1 MHTLSAKHRTGTRR
15 CGADAGL
22 SRRPVRRDARYL
34 PRRARRPRSGSL
46 RRGRVA
52 PTHPR
57 SHVLGQAPGG
67 SAGRGG
73 IPQPRQPRRSERN
86 GSSRGAACAP
96 SKRDGNRSA
105 STKRRRK
112 SGRRSG
118 NRASQARGNRRRDRV
133 AWTDY
138 GLAELARLAVFGHL
152 NRVIAAIRYADAQL
166 IVCLRAVTQ
175 PTLSSASDGQT
186 LLRECEAPVHVC
198 PTWAVREIRQPDA
211 THLGNVAAIT
221 LRTIPGRPP
230 FFDVA
235 FRAPFSREG
244 ESCACR
250 FAS

>member
-22 SRRPVRRDARYL
+22 SRRLGRRDARYL
-34 PRRARRPRSGSL
+34 PRPARRPRSGSL

-57 SHVLGQAPGG
+57 SHVRGQAPDG
-67 SAGRGG
+67 SASRDG

-138 GLAELARLAVFGHL
+138 GLAELGRLAVFGHL
-152 NRVIAAIRYADAQL
+152 NRVIAAIRYTAAPL
-166 IVCLRAVTQ
+166 IGLRPSARQ
-175 PTLSSASDGQT
+175 PTLLPAAD
-186 LLRECEAPVHVC
+186 RETSYAN
-198 PTWAVREIRQPDA
+198 A
-211 THLGNVAAIT
+211 TRV
-221 LRTIPGRPP
+221 
-230 FFDVA
+230 
-235 FRAPFSREG
+235 
-244 ESCACR
+244 
-250 FAS
+250 